1 MLLLPSLPQAPRFGG
16 RLRALAL
23 GVGLLSTGLVQP
35 AAALETV
42 NLRLPMLQT
51 SFTLRLS
58 ELASPAALMAG
69 RSDLAEMDRA
79 SGGALGRSL
88 VGLFQTPLPL
98 QSTAVVDQSVAQPL
112 VQQVLLMVSS
122 FGTIEGVDAEQL
134 KPSQSGKVLA
144 ETLHQL
150 FAKGQPSL
158 LALLQALPGKSVT
171 LDADQALKVAKRLAD
186 QQRRAQQLVGSQPA
200 ASVDPSLDKPGPLA
214 VRRQELVLAVSHR
227 PEPLQLVVLQPNQGA
242 NGKLVV
248 ISHGLWDGPESFEG
262 WAKHLASH
270 GYTVILPRHPGSDS
284 SQQQAML
291 SGQVPPPGPAELRLR
306 PLDVSASLDAVTARS
321 LKGLEAVSAAQ
332 VVVIGHSWGATTA
345 LQLAGAIPSAAGLRS
360 RCQNLNDPE
369 RNLSWV
375 LQCSFLSSADRAAY
389 PDPRVVAIAAVSP
402 PTRLLFSP
410 GSAAGMT
417 ARGLMISGSRDWVV
431 PPDPEAI
438 TPFGPNGRF
447 GHALVLAS
455 GGDHF
460 NLRAPATGEGSPL
473 RGLLLAWV
481 QAAFSPGAPLK
492 PAKGLA
498 PLLPAT
504 GWGNAAMPLVNVTSQ
519 VSPASN

>member
-1 MLLLPSLPQAPRFGG
+1 MLLPPSLPKAPRVWG
-16 RLRALAL
+16 RLSALAL
-23 GVGLLSTGLVQP
+23 GAGLLSTGLAQP

-42 NLRLPMLQT
+42 KLRLPILQT
-51 SFTLRLS
+51 TFTLRLS

-69 RSDLAEMDRA
+69 RSDLAELDRA
-79 SGGALGRSL
+79 SDGALGRSL

-98 QSTAVVDQSVAQPL
+98 QNTAVLDQSVAQPL

-122 FGTIEGVDAEQL
+122 FGTIDGLGTEPL
-134 KPSQSGKVLA
+134 TPSQSGKVLA
-144 ETLHQL
+144 ETLHKL

-171 LDADQALKVAKRLAD
+171 LDAEQALKVAKRLAD
-186 QQRRAQQLVGSQPA
+186 QQRRAQRLVSGQPG
-200 ASVDPSLDKPGPLA
+200 ASVDPSLDKPGPQA
-214 VRRQELVLAVSHR
+214 VQRLELELVVSHR
-227 PEPLQLVVLQPNQGA
+227 PQPLPLVVLQPVQGA
-242 NGKLVV
+242 NGQLVV
-248 ISHGLWDGPESFEG
+248 ISHGLWDSPESFEG

-270 GYTVILPRHPGSDS
+270 GYTVLLPRHPGSDS

-306 PLDVSASLDAVTARS
+306 PLDVSASLDAVQAHS
-321 LKGLEAVSAAQ
+321 LKGLEAISANQ

-345 LQLAGAIPSAAGLRS
+345 LQLAGAIPSSAGLRK
-360 RCQNLNDPE
+360 RCQNLDDPE

-375 LQCSFLSSADRAAY
+375 LQCSFLTSADRAAE
-389 PDPRVVAIAAVSP
+389 PDARVVAIAAVSP

-438 TPFGPNGRF
+438 SPFAPNGRL

-460 NLRAPATGEGSPL
+460 NLRGPATGDGSPL
-473 RGLLLAWV
+473 KGLLLAWV
-481 QAAFSPGAPLK
+481 QAAFTPGTPHK

-498 PLLPAT
+498 PMLPAS
-504 GWGNAAMPLVNVTSQ
+504 GWGNAAMPLVNVSNQ
-519 VSPASN
+519 VSPPSN